1 MSSYQI
7 SSVRVTCSLLSEE
20 KLFTEVMS
28 GGEGEE
34 AESYQEQF
42 MSIAF
47 QQSEEALRSGEVP
60 IGCCFVSEDGLVIA
74 TGRNEVNLTKNATR
88 HAEMVAIDAVIAA
101 EKQHLLQR
109 MR

>member
-1 MSSYQI
+1 MS
-7 SSVRVTCSLLSEE
+7 E
-20 KLFTEVMS
+20 
-28 GGEGEE
+28 GGV
-34 AESYQEQF
+34 AESYKEQF
-42 MSIAF
+42 MSVAF

-60 IGCCFVSEDGLVIA
+60 IGCCFVSEAGLVIA